1 MQESSRIISYRDL
14 KIWQRS
20 KAYAVIIYKITK
32 IFPASEL
39 YGLTS
44 QMRRSAIS
52 IPSNIAEGFR
62 RGSQKEKLHFL
73 RIAFGSSAELDT
85 QLAISTEL
93 EYLENKT
100 YLELSRELNEI
111 MRMIN
116 SALQNME
123 KEK

>member
-1 MQESSRIISYRDL
+1 M
-14 KIWQRS
+14 
-20 KAYAVIIYKITK
+20 IIYKITK